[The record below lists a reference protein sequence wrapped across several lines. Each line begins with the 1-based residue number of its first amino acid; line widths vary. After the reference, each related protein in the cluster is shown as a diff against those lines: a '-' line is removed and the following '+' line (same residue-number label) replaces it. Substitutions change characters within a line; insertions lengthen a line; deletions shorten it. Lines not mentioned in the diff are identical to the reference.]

1 MDAKGKIE
9 VLNGA
14 QEYKQ
19 FASELVRVC
28 HTARRRHLEIEL
40 PTLVMV
46 TESGRGNTTYLRL
59 LTELIKEEN
68 LLSFSGEEEIFEW
81 RMLAEDEDA
90 VARLMI
96 RMEKASGFYPYFSG
110 VVGLDLSDYKTPEE
124 MPESLFEL
132 IRESRRTNLFCLMV
146 SEKQASDFPELLEGK
161 LRIYTRVKTIRL
173 TATDQELCSYV
184 RNELRRRGF
193 LLANDLDEP
202 IRSFVT
208 AEGGNG
214 YRGLHLAIDEM
225 IWRKM
230 DRNDGL
236 LIDAKDLA
244 VSPSRP
250 AKASQQK
257 ARKKVIGFG
266 ACEP

>member
-14 QEYKQ
+14 QEFKQ
-19 FASELVRVC
+19 FASELVRVYRA
-28 HTARRRHLEIEL
+28 ARHRRLELEL

-59 LTELIKEEN
+59 LTELLREER
-68 LLSFSGEEEIFEW
+68 LLPFSGEEEVFEW

-90 VARLMI
+90 VARLMT

-110 VVGLDLSDYKTPEE
+110 VIGLDLSDYKTMEDLPD
-124 MPESLFEL
+124 SLFEL
-132 IRESRRTNLFCLMV
+132 IRESRQTNLFCLMIP
-146 SEKQASDFPELLEGK
+146 EEQAADFLDKLEDK
-161 LRIYTRVKTIRL
+161 LRTSTRVKTIRL
-173 TATDQELCSYV
+173 TATNQELCGYV

-193 LLANDLDEP
+193 LLTKDLDDP
-202 IRSFVT
+202 IRSFVA

-214 YRGLHLAIDEM
+214 YRGLRLAIDEM

-236 LIDAKDLA
+236 LIDAKDLTDRPG
-244 VSPSRP
+244 SPGKT
-250 AKASQQK
+250 AQQK
-257 ARKKVIGFG
+257 PRKKVIGFG